1 MDKPDFCI
9 IMNNKTKNK
18 VKDAKGIAKKCA
30 NPKDRMANLVLLVG
44 LMGCFVFYQYF
55 NWNALAKETTP
66 RLIEPTE
73 NSLPK
78 MAPKKEIMADD
89 GLRCEID
96 DAGKKDMLAGKYS
109 ISQFVVKKN
118 IEKLVENK
126 PMENMVD
133 AISERNSDTASYLV
147 AIAKHES
154 NLGKFSPKDANGKD
168 CYNYWG
174 YRGTYKQTKSGYSCF
189 DSPEQAVQ
197 VVGNRIQGLTEIENI
212 TTPEEMLVWKCGGT
226 CAGHDPSDVKRWKE
240 DVDFYFQ
247 KISG

>member
-1 MDKPDFCI
+1 M
-9 IMNNKTKNK
+9 KTKNK
-18 VKDAKGIAKKCA
+18 TKIKDVKRIAKKFA
-30 NPKDRMANLVLLVG
+30 TPKDRMANLVLLVG

-55 NWNALAKETTP
+55 NWNALAKEEVP
-66 RLIEPTE
+66 RVIEAKE

-78 MAPKKEIMADD
+78 IAPSKVLMADN

-96 DAGKKDMLAGKYS
+96 DAGKKDILAGKYS
-109 ISQFVVKKN
+109 IDQFVIKQN

-133 AISERNSDTASYLV
+133 AIAERNSGTASYLV

-174 YRGTYKQTKSGYSCF
+174 FRGKYKQTKSGYSCF
-189 DSPEQAVQ
+189 DTPEQAVD
-197 VVGNRIQGLTEIENI
+197 VVGDRIQGLNEIQDI
-212 TTPEEMLVWKCGGT
+212 DTPEGMLVWKCGGS
-226 CAGHDPSDVKRWKE
+226 CAGHDPADVKRWKE
-240 DVDFYFQ
+240 DVDFYFK
-247 KISG
+247 KINQ